1 MYMNGCAENES
12 DFVKTKVNDDYIK
25 TFPTQKE
32 SSPFLREDVASN
44 NGSEN
49 DIAIASRDAD
59 DPGRIR
65 I

>member
-1 MYMNGCAENES
+1 MYMNGRAESES
-12 DFVKTKVNDDYIK
+12 DFVKTKVNDDYIS
-25 TFPTQKE
+25 TFPPQKE
-32 SSPFLREDVASN
+32 NLPFLQENVASK

-49 DIAIASRDAD
+49 DITIASRDD